1 MVANTNR
8 GKFIVVAG
16 CDEDE
21 NLDLLAKIRDA
32 LKARGL
38 EVYGMN
44 DMGSEMGLKIKSA
57 LMTKKIKDLD
67 PMAQLMLEA
76 GIWAQVIRETIR
88 PLLESGKT
96 VLASGFLTSLIA
108 HHEAA
113 GHDMATVGTAV
124 QWATG
129 GLEPDLTLVL
139 ECDMESAHHALFRR
153 WDTRARVSEDSQF
166 LERVRQSYLR
176 LARDNPGSYRVLE
189 PQPDVNRV
197 IGMIIGDGLAQP
209 VE

>member
-113 GHDMATVGTAV
+113 GHDMATVRTAV